1 MVRFLLLISVLLT
14 SCFRINPVEQ
24 QVSSLMPEVSPVI
37 EQTSKSVEI
46 EYPVIE
52 NTIGLVVLSDNYE
65 KGDFVKIYNEDGSLW
80 HKFTHYYD
88 DSDGKFEYAN
98 ENFLPF
104 AFHPDYFVLA
114 LKCVRKKADRYEVIV
129 NEETNLK
136 KYVKAN
142 DKVLKFE
149 TWENHILQ
157 LFAVGFDEKENPM
170 LETPEGQVKNLVKS
184 DKTFH
189 PVEIR
194 GEWLK
199 VKWDTTTK
207 TEIKEAVQ
215 DISWLRWKKDG
226 KLLIELSHMC

>member
-1 MVRFLLLISVLLT
+1 MVRFLLLVSVLLT

-24 QVSSLMPEVSPVI
+24 QVSSSTPEASPVI
-37 EQTSKSVEI
+37 EQASKSLEI

-52 NTIGLVVLSDNYE
+52 NTIGLIVLSDNYE
-65 KGDFVKIYNEDGSLW
+65 KGDFVKLYNEDGSLW
-80 HKFTHYYD
+80 HKLTHYYD

-114 LKCVRKKADRYEVIV
+114 LKCVRKKVDRYEVIV

-149 TWENHILQ
+149 TWENHIPQ
-157 LFAVGFDEKENPM
+157 LFAVGFDEKENPI
-170 LETPEGQVKNLVKS
+170 LETPQGQGRNLVKT

-189 PVEIR
+189 PVEVK

-199 VKWDTTTK
+199 VKWDIAAE
-207 TEIKEAVQ
+207 TEKKEEQ
-215 DISWLRWKKDG
+215 QNSGWLRWKKDG
-226 KLLIELSHMC
+226 KLIVELFYIS